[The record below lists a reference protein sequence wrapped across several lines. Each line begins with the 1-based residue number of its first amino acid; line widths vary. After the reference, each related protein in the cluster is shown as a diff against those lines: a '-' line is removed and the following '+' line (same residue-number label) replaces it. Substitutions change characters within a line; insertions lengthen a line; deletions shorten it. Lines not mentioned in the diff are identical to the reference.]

1 MSRTVEQRRLAKVS
15 FFGAGRPS
23 KGTWALNYSHNGH
36 TLEDKDFHGA
46 ARKQDEDG
54 LITASGESRALALF
68 RLVLSFMAVM
78 MLAFVLVEGWRTW
91 RDYRHAFSN
100 AENMVTNLAR
110 ATSQHAED
118 AIRQVDAITAALA
131 ERIEGDG
138 FAHLDRPRLHA
149 LLAQQRRSCRS
160 CMACSCLLQMVAG
173 W

>member
-1 MSRTVEQRRLAKVS
+1 M
-15 FFGAGRPS
+15 
-23 KGTWALNYSHNGH
+23 
-36 TLEDKDFHGA
+36 GA

-54 LITASGESRALALF
+54 LITASGEGRALALF

-100 AENMVTNLAR
+100 AQNMVTNLAR

-138 FAHLDRPRLHA
+138 FANLDRPR
-149 LLAQQRRSCRS
+149 QDR
-160 CMACSCLLQMVAG
+160 
-173 W
+173 